1 MGRGPRW
8 AAPPCDRPSSRI
20 TPYFKVFID
29 VARVGTKH
37 FPSLPITNDYRKA
50 INAAY
55 NDAMAGNKVPRAA
68 LDEVTQ
74 TMQAQLNQA
83 LS

>member
-1 MGRGPRW
+1 M
-8 AAPPCDRPSSRI
+8 